1 MIANVAINNQADFDD
16 DRRGFELMMLGI
28 ETLSRCEGCAIAI
41 VTDSLCPFCR
51 IEYREGKAVK
61 GA

>member
-1 MIANVAINNQADFDD
+1 MIGHVAIRNWADFDD
-16 DRRGFELMMLGI
+16 GRRGFELMMLGI
-28 ETLSRCEGCAIAI
+28 EILQRCEGCAIAI